1 MAKIGVG
8 IGDEFPV
15 EEGKPREGSA
25 PGQNEKD
32 SVRTDDDRCGEWA
45 ERHRRWHDRHK
56 DWQGRGPFRYW
67 RSSYAH
73 GLLPALFII
82 GGIALLIAIISHFFY
97 FILGAAV
104 LAALF
109 YMHHNSP
116 GGWDMHGNLPPSGER

>member
-32 SVRTDDDRCGEWA
+32 GVRSDDDRHNEWA
-45 ERHRRWHDRHK
+45 ERHPRRHDRHK
-56 DWQGRGPFRYW
+56 EWHGRGPFRFW
-67 RSSYAH
+67 RNSNAH
-73 GLLPALFII
+73 RLLPALFII

-97 FILGAAV
+97 FIL
-104 LAALF
+104 
-109 YMHHNSP
+109 
-116 GGWDMHGNLPPSGER
+116 